1 MEGKYD
7 FWVTLKSKNMKT
19 SLIIALPVMIIT
31 FLLSIQVHG
40 QELEKPLKFENPIEV
55 LNLGTFH
62 MGYTPDANTTEFD
75 ERDKENIKQVHK
87 IAQAIADFKP
97 TVILVEREPSR
108 NEEVQKSYQDYV
120 KKPDMQFS
128 NPTEMELLAFEV
140 GRLSGT
146 ERIYGIDYQEGYNYR
161 IAGEINDNYGI
172 ETYMRYFTI
181 LDSLEKKYS
190 ASNMSVLEQL
200 QMTNNPMYKDMLIN
214 INADMLTHISTKG
227 NAEGADEAAK
237 FYHRNLVMYSNLNQ
251 IELNKDDRVFILMGG
266 THTAFFDMWLKRSP
280 KYELITTSD
289 YLK

>member
-1 MEGKYD
+1 M
-7 FWVTLKSKNMKT
+7 KST
-19 SLIIALPVMIIT
+19 LIITLPALIIT
-31 FLLSIQVHG
+31 LLLSFQLQA
-40 QELEKPLKFENPIEV
+40 QELEEPLKFKNPIKV

-62 MGYTPDANTTEFD
+62 MGYTPDATTTVFD
-75 ERDKENIKQVHK
+75 EQDKENIEQVHK
-87 IAQAIADFKP
+87 IAHSIAEFKP
-97 TVILVEREPSR
+97 TVILVERLPDR
-108 NEEVQKSYQDYV
+108 NKETQKSYQDYLQNPD
-120 KKPDMQFS
+120 KKFS

-161 IAGEINDNYGI
+161 IAEKINDSYGI
-172 ETYMRYFTI
+172 ETYSQYFSI

-190 ASNMSVLEQL
+190 LENMSVLEQL

-214 INADMLTHISTKG
+214 INADILTHISTAG

-251 IELNKDDRVFILMGG
+251 IELNKEERVFILMGG

-280 KYELITTSD
+280 KYQLVNTFE